1 MNRSIL
7 FPLLSM
13 LACAAFAQEPA
24 KAQDPKKAAKVAEW
38 PTLKQPEQ
46 DRVAALAGQFR
57 KPDPALQKSAGEQ
70 LAAIGDGAVPI
81 LFRQVSD
88 RDEAL
93 NTLLFGLFDKMLGPQ
108 HAALMARESKTNKP
122 ALRRYLVLRMC
133 KLNDPDLE
141 PVLQAATKDKDE
153 DIAFFAQ
160 VGLLG
165 LRKTSALAPVLERAR
180 TNWADILPLVS
191 QVLPAARSEAMGRAT
206 AETIGPAQPPAQAAA
221 LRLFRY
227 LGTKEQGALIRQHL
241 QAEDFN
247 VKKEAINAM
256 RAIHGEEPIENLS
269 VFNATKMAKEWA
281 SK

>member
-1 MNRSIL
+1 MLFRS
-7 FPLLSM
+7 
-13 LACAAFAQEPA
+13 
-24 KAQDPKKAAKVAEW
+24 
-38 PTLKQPEQ
+38 
-46 DRVAALAGQFR
+46 
-57 KPDPALQKSAGEQ
+57 KPDANLQKSAGEQ

-93 NTLLFGLFDKMLGPQ
+93 NALLFGLFDKMLGPQ

-133 KLNDPDLE
+133 KLTDPELE

-165 LRKTSALAPVLERAR
+165 LRKTAALAPVLDRAR
-180 TNWADILPLVS
+180 TNWSDIQPLVS

-206 AETIGPAQPPAQAAA
+206 AETIGNAQPPAQAAA

-227 LGTKEQGALIRQHL
+227 LGTKEQGALIRHHL